1 VTVYVDAS
9 VLVPLF
15 TTDALSQRAD
25 RYFDEALP
33 AILLSDFACAEFASA
48 VARKARTA
56 VMSTDEARTAFSAFD
71 TWTSQQATRVQVSSA
86 DIALADSF
94 IRRLDLTLR
103 APDAMH
109 IAMALRLGAT
119 LATFDKA
126 MEDSA
131 RALGCALADA

>member
-1 VTVYVDAS
+1 MTVYVDTS

-15 TTDALSQRAD
+15 TTDALSERAD
-25 RYFDEALP
+25 RFFDETLP
-33 AILLSDFACAEFASA
+33 AVLLSDLACAEFASA
-48 VARKARTA
+48 MARKARTA
-56 VMSTDEARTAFSAFD
+56 VLSTDQARAAFTAFDA
-71 TWTSQQATRVQVSSA
+71 WTSQQSTRVQVSSA
-86 DIALADSF
+86 DITLAESF

-109 IAMALRLGAT
+109 IAMAIRLGAP
-119 LATFDKA
+119 LATFDRA